1 MGREDIII
9 EERMKKLQSI
19 RNDGIDPYPQKFEVK
34 DYSKDLQD
42 AHKSLKNGS
51 KSKKKVT
58 IAGRLM
64 SIRDFG
70 KIAFGVVQDKKGTI
84 QIALQ
89 SGETPEKT
97 MSFFKKYFDTGDIVG
112 IEGTIWR
119 TERGELSVLVKD
131 VAILTKSILPLPE
144 KWHGLQDKEE
154 RYRKRY
160 LDLMMDSK
168 VKQVFLTREKIINC
182 VRSLLRE
189 KEFIEVETPVLQSLY
204 GGASANPFKTH
215 LNSLDIDLYLAISPE
230 LYLKRLV
237 VGGIDRVF
245 TICKNFRNEGIDHQH
260 NPEFTMMEYYTTYK
274 DYEFHIEFTEE
285 LFTKLRKELKL
296 GDSIEYRGNKISI
309 KTPFKRITFRDLLLK
324 ESGIDIN
331 ISNDFNKLKKAITDK
346 KIQGVNISECKHYG
360 ALLDELYKRVARP
373 KIIQPTFLTHY
384 PVEMIAL
391 AKRNKEDPSKINS
404 VQLIIDGAEVLKAY
418 DELNDPLEQEARLKE
433 QQTYL
438 AGGDESAMPLDED
451 FVTALKY
458 GMPPTAGYG
467 MGIDRL
473 TMILTGQESLR
484 DVILFPFMRPS
495 SKETENK
502 K

>member
-1 MGREDIII
+1 
-9 EERMKKLQSI
+9 
-19 RNDGIDPYPQKFEVK
+19 
-34 DYSKDLQD
+34 
-42 AHKSLKNGS
+42 
-51 KSKKKVT
+51 
-58 IAGRLM
+58 
-64 SIRDFG
+64 
-70 KIAFGVVQDKKGTI
+70 
-84 QIALQ
+84 
-89 SGETPEKT
+89 
-97 MSFFKKYFDTGDIVG
+97 
-112 IEGTIWR
+112 
-119 TERGELSVLVKD
+119 
-131 VAILTKSILPLPE
+131 
-144 KWHGLQDKEE
+144 
-154 RYRKRY
+154 
-160 LDLMMDSK
+160 MMDSK
-168 VKQVFLTREKIINC
+168 VKQVFLTREKIISC
-182 VRSLLRE
+182 VRNLLRE

-215 LNSLDIDLYLAISPE
+215 LNALDIDLYLAISPE

-285 LFTKLRKELKL
+285 LFNKLRKELKL
-296 GDSIEYRGNKISI
+296 GDSIEYRGNKISL
-309 KTPFKRITFRDLLLK
+309 KTPFKRITFRDLILK
-324 ESGIDIN
+324 ETDIDIN
-331 ISNDFNKLKKAITDK
+331 ISNDFNKLKKAINDK
-346 KIQGVNISECKHYG
+346 KIQINISECHHYG

-391 AKRNKEDPSKINS
+391 AKRNKKDPSKINS

-418 DELNDPLEQEARLKE
+418 DELNDPLDQETRLKE

-438 AGGDESAMPLDED
+438 AGGDEAAMPLDED
-451 FVTALKY
+451 FITALKY

-467 MGIDRL
+467 LGIDRI

-484 DVILFPFMRPS
+484 DVILFPFMRPEKPDDK
-495 SKETENK
+495 KEIK